1 MRTTLNLDD
10 LLYERLKRR
19 ASQDGRTV
27 TSLLEEA
34 IRRLLAQEERP
45 GRQPDAVTFPT
56 VAGRGLQPG
65 VDLDDGAALADLLD
79 EDVRGGR

>member
-10 LLYERLKRR
+10 LLYERLKQR
-19 ASQDGRTV
+19 ALEDGRTV

-34 IRRLLAQEERP
+34 IRRLLAQEDRLEESR
-45 GRQPDAVTFPT
+45 AVIFPT
-56 VAGRGLQPG
+56 VAGRGVRPG